1 MEQNIY
7 LYTNYSVKIKW
18 RVSIALEN
26 VEYFIIIIHLLHV
39 SNFYYYYTSDLL
51 RVRCIILPLKC
62 DLSYS
67 GRIRIL

>member
-1 MEQNIY
+1 MISVCK
-7 LYTNYSVKIKW
+7 LISVKIKW
-18 RVSIALEN
+18 RVAIALEN
-26 VEYFIIIIHLLHV
+26 IDYFIIIIHLLHV
-39 SNFYYYYTSDLL
+39 SNIYYTSDLL